1 MTHYIF
7 LGRTK
12 DDGIC
17 YYIQDK
23 PAEFE
28 CGHYFSTPYLTNA
41 NCSTHDFPE
50 YENLETILSKDEY
63 DRLLK
68 LKDDIYSLGFGIR
81 GGDERYKRGL
91 ELRQSLLNDVY
102 AKLTSPEAEA
112 FFNTIVEDEKKKLAE
127 LYNLKDYQVDQIFD
141 ESPKNYKDAGIV
153 IKVCYDSKEIAE
165 DFIDNYYPQIDDM
178 SGFKLSWYI
187 DYEKLGDDLVQ
198 DSEDCLELNDGRI
211 VQYYL

>member
-1 MTHYIF
+1 MEHYIF

-12 DDGIC
+12 DEGIC
-17 YYIQDK
+17 YYTQDE
-23 PAEFE
+23 PAKFE
-28 CGHYFSTPYLTNA
+28 CGHYFASPYLTNA
-41 NCSTHDFPE
+41 SCLIHDFPK
-50 YENLETILSKDEY
+50 YENLETVLSKDEY
-63 DRLLK
+63 NRLLK

-102 AKLTSPEAEA
+102 AKLTSPEAEK

-141 ESPKNYKDAGIV
+141 ESPSDYKDAGIV

-198 DSEDCLELNDGRI
+198 DSEDCLKLNDGRI

>member
-1 MTHYIF
+1 MEHYIF

-12 DDGIC
+12 DEGIC
-17 YYIQDK
+17 YYTQDE
-23 PAEFE
+23 PAKFE
-28 CGHYFSTPYLTNA
+28 CGHYFASPYLTNA
-41 NCSTHDFPE
+41 SCLIHDFPE

-102 AKLTSPEAEA
+102 TKLTSPEAEE
-112 FFNTIVEDEKKKLAE
+112 FFNTIVEDEKKKLAD

-141 ESPKNYKDAGIV
+141 ESPLGYKDAGIV
-153 IKVCYDSKEIAE
+153 MNVCCDSKGIAE
-165 DFIDNYYPQIDDM
+165 EFIDNYYPQIEKMD
-178 SGFKLSWYI
+178 GFKLSYYI
-187 DYEKLGDDLVQ
+187 DYDELGHDLVL
-198 DSEDCLELNDGRI
+198 DSDEYLELDDER
-211 VQYYL
+211 VVKYVL

>member
-17 YYIQDK
+17 HYIQDK

-50 YENLETILSKDEY
+50 YENLETILSSDEY
-63 DRLLK
+63 GRFLQ
-68 LKDDIYSLGFGIR
+68 LKDDINSLGFGIKT
-81 GGDERYKRGL
+81 GDKRYERGL
-91 ELRQSLLNDVY
+91 ALRQSLLNDVY
-102 AKLTSPEAEA
+102 TKLTSPEAAE
-112 FFNTIVEDEKKKLAE
+112 FFGNIVDDEKRKLAE
-127 LYNLKDYQVDQIFD
+127 LYNLTDSQANQIFD
-141 ESPKNYKDAGIV
+141 ESPLDYKDAGIV
-153 IKVCYDSKEIAE
+153 MTVCYNSKEIAE
-165 DFIDNYYPQIDDM
+165 EFVNNYFPQIDDM

-198 DSEDCLELNDGRI
+198 ESEDYLVLDDYRV

>member
-1 MTHYIF
+1 MEHYIF

-12 DDGIC
+12 DEGIC
-17 YYIQDK
+17 YYTQDE
-23 PAEFE
+23 PAKFE
-28 CGHYFSTPYLTNA
+28 CGHYFASPYLTNA
-41 NCSTHDFPE
+41 SCLIHDFPE

-102 AKLTSPEAEA
+102 TKLTSPEAEE
-112 FFNTIVEDEKKKLAE
+112 FFNTIVEDEKKKLAD

-141 ESPKNYKDAGIV
+141 ESPLGYKDAGIV
-153 IKVCYDSKEIAE
+153 MNVCCDSKGIAE
-165 DFIDNYYPQIDDM
+165 EFIDNYYPQIEKMD
-178 SGFKLSWYI
+178 GFKLSYYI
-187 DYEKLGDDLVQ
+187 DYDELGHDLVV
-198 DSEDCLELNDGRI
+198 DSDEYLELDDVR
-211 VQYYL
+211 VVKYVL